1 MLKETATRS
10 DRAGHDQP
18 REDDASAQ
26 VEAVLARLSHEDS
39 KLCEHLLNAAVA
51 GAVVARQPA
60 DTILRAEA
68 AEAWN
73 SIKPVIVHH
82 LSSEQDV
89 VLPWAKSRKDFPRD
103 LIVRARE
110 QHDRLCDLGRIIDST
125 SFITGT
131 DEQVAK
137 AGAALTAFAVCLDDL
152 IDGEE
157 RDLFP
162 MLQRSLSAESDGPA
176 ND

>member
-1 MLKETATRS
+1 MSARKPNQDLPENNVTTAR
-10 DRAGHDQP
+10 
-18 REDDASAQ
+18 
-26 VEAVLARLSHEDS
+26 VEAVVSRLTDEDL
-39 KLCEHLLNAAVA
+39 KLSERILNAAVV

-82 LSSEQDV
+82 LDREEEIV
-89 VLPWAKSRKDFPRD
+89 VPWMESRGNFPPD

-110 QHDRLCDLGRIIDST
+110 QRMRLCNLARIVDSA
-125 SFITGT
+125 SFITGS
-131 DEQVAK
+131 DEEVTK
-137 AGAALTAFAVCLDDL
+137 AGTALTAFAVCLDDL

-162 MLQRSLSAESDGPA
+162 MIQRSLYAEPGDPA
-176 ND
+176 DA